1 MQPVSSLES
10 LLRHDRALVIGA
22 LTVVFLLAWA
32 YMLTGAGM
40 SMDIGAMSMP
50 MAWTPGYAALVF
62 LMWWI
67 MMVAMM
73 LPSASP
79 VILLFA
85 SVNRK
90 LNQAGKPF
98 VPAGFFLAGYLLVWG
113 VFSLVATA
121 AQWSLEARDALSMLH
136 GSSGP
141 FLSGAILVAAGVWQ
155 FTPLKQSCLRHCRSP
170 LHFLVHGF
178 QPGITGAIRMGLG
191 HGLFC
196 LGCCWFLMALLF
208 FGGVMNLYWI
218 AGLALYV
225 LIEKT
230 VPAGHLVSRATG
242 AVLLVWGA
250 WLLIGASWQ

>member
-1 MQPVSSLES
+1 MSSLES
-10 LLRHDRALVIGA
+10 LLRHDRALVIAA
-22 LTVVFLLAWA
+22 LTVVVLMAWA
-32 YMLTGAGM
+32 YMLAGAGIRMDTGAM
-40 SMDIGAMSMP
+40 RMP
-50 MAWTPGYAALVF
+50 MAWSPGYALLVF

-113 VFSLVATA
+113 VFSLIATA
-121 AQWSLEARDALSMLH
+121 VQWSLEASGALSMLH
-136 GSSGP
+136 GSRNLV
-141 FLSGAILVAAGVWQ
+141 LSGAILVAAGLWQ
-155 FTPLKQSCLRHCRSP
+155 FTPLKHSCLRHCRSP
-170 LHFLVHGF
+170 LHFFVHGF
-178 QPGITGAIRMGLG
+178 QPGVAGAIRMGIG

-218 AGLALYV
+218 AGLAVYV

-250 WLLIGASWQ
+250 WLLIAASWQ